1 MKISL
6 NFLEICSKH
15 VFVWVWGFFS
25 RFDSFELF
33 RVAEK
38 MSAKYRCDTMVSL
51 FMSAIM
57 SAFAECQCELERLDF
72 SFKDFSLNI
81 IYRNF
86 KMQLIVKYMLYKK
99 YFAH

>member
-1 MKISL
+1 MDL
-6 NFLEICSKH
+6 
-15 VFVWVWGFFS
+15 
-25 RFDSFELF
+25 
-33 RVAEK
+33 
-38 MSAKYRCDTMVSL
+38 L